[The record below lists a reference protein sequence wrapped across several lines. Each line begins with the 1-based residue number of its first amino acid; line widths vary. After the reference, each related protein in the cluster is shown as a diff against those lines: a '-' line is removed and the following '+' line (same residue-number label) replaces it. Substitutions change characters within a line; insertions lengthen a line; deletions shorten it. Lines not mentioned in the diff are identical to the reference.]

1 MVTLHASL
9 SGPNSRLAPVFSM
22 GKGRSACLLVAALL
36 LLTGLAGCKKKT
48 PNPEA
53 TPSSSSSESGSPSSG
68 TPTASKDTHIS
79 DSSEQALGKDQGGS
93 LADRLNAIQSGEA
106 DKPGNRPPPD
116 LKPYPAGVTAPE
128 IPLIPHVLLNGTIS
142 PAGKEEDDDHA
153 TEIMAVD
160 ATKVSILVDKDRGP
174 DTDANGKPRKK
185 RPGCTVILD
194 KADIAKGNNYR
205 PFVCLHDPDHIAG
218 TNSMTASVELFKQLK
233 AGQPVE
239 WHFNSDTEQAG
250 DLSMVMQMTGKSDAP
265 VMTTRNGVSMYG
277 CTLQRVESYDLAWP
291 IMLNDKPVDVPV
303 VHAMCKF
310 QDGDEAHFY
319 FLDQADAPWIMCAQ
333 LGVIPEV
340 MGVLQVNL
348 PPADQIAAAK
358 KEESE
363 MEKQL
368 EDKKPVE
375 IYGIYF
381 DTNSAVIKPRSEAV
395 LKQIA
400 EIMQK
405 NPGWKLNVSGH
416 TDNIGADA
424 ANQVLSEQRAAA
436 VKDALVTRYKIG
448 ADRLATS
455 GHGASQPV
463 ASNDTMIGRAK
474 NRRVE
479 LQRQ

>member
-1 MVTLHASL
+1 MFILHAALAASD
-9 SGPNSRLAPVFSM
+9 SSRTRAFSR
-22 GKGRSACLLVAALL
+22 KQAVACLAAALL
-36 LLTGLAGCKKKT
+36 LSASLTGCKKK

-53 TPSSSSSESGSPSSG
+53 TSSSSSSGDAGSSSPS
-68 TPTASKDTHIS
+68 TPAPSRDTHIS
-79 DSSEQALGKDQGGS
+79 DSSEQALGKDQSGS
-93 LADRLNAIQSGEA
+93 LADRLNAVQSGEA

-116 LKPYPAGVTAPE
+116 LKPYPSGVTAPE
-128 IPLIPHVLLNGTIS
+128 IPLVPGVLLNGTIS
-142 PAGKEEDDDHA
+142 PAGKEPDDDHA
-153 TEIMAVD
+153 TEIKGVNASS
-160 ATKVSILVDKDRGP
+160 VSILVDKDRGP
-174 DTDANGKPRKK
+174 DNDANGKPRKK

-205 PFVCLHDPDHIAG
+205 PFVCSKDPDHIPG
-218 TNSMTASVELFKQLK
+218 TNSFTASVELFKQLK

-239 WHFNSDTEQAG
+239 WHFNSDNANAG
-250 DLSMVMQMTGKSDAP
+250 DLSAVMQMYGKSDAP
-265 VMTTRNGVSMYG
+265 VMTQRAGVAMYG
-277 CTLQRVESYDLAWP
+277 CTLSRVESYDLAWS
-291 IMLNDKPVDVPV
+291 IMLNDKPVDLPV

-310 QDGDEAHFY
+310 GDGDEAHFY
-319 FLDQADAPWIMCAQ
+319 FLDQPDSPLILYAQ
-333 LGVIPEV
+333 FGVIPPV
-340 MGVLQVNL
+340 LGVLQINL
-348 PPADQIAAAK
+348 PPADQIAALK
-358 KEESE
+358 KEESD

-400 EIMQK
+400 DILLK
-405 NPGWKLNVSGH
+405 NPSWKLNVSGH
-416 TDNIGADA
+416 TDNIGAA
-424 ANQVLSEQRAAA
+424 ADNQVLSEQRAAA
-436 VKDALVTRYKIG
+436 VKDALVSRYHIA

-463 ASNDTMIGRAK
+463 ATNDTMIGRAK